1 LRFGLSPWYPTAPQQ
16 RRNGT
21 KQLRLSMPYLD
32 PRICD
37 GGAYESARY
46 AERGDDIGR
55 LMIAKARGEP
65 ASKESVRR

>member
-1 LRFGLSPWYPTAPQQ
+1 
-16 RRNGT
+16 
-21 KQLRLSMPYLD
+21 MPYLD
-32 PRICD
+32 PKNYG
-37 GGAYESARY
+37 GGAWESARY